1 MRLGLRITTV
11 FSTLCYKKHSWLRIL
26 FAGWV
31 PICCLILALGLH
43 TPAVQAQPVASEFVQ
58 LVAERGDDNG
68 LYLSSQLRFELS
80 PAVQETLQ
88 RGIAVFFVAEADL
101 YRNRWYWYDKK
112 LAGVV
117 RQWRL
122 AYQPLTRRW
131 RLTISTTNGGSPSAA
146 LTQNFESL
154 AEALSAVQRTVR
166 WKIADMSGLDPDAE
180 YNLDYRFRLDVSQLP
195 RPFQIG
201 AVGLDDW
208 DVRLERVQRVGMAAK
223 EAASTPAREPPK

>member
-1 MRLGLRITTV
+1 
-11 FSTLCYKKHSWLRIL
+11 
-26 FAGWV
+26 
-31 PICCLILALGLH
+31 
-43 TPAVQAQPVASEFVQ
+43 
-58 LVAERGDDNG
+58 

-80 PAVQETLQ
+80 PAVQDTLQ
-88 RGIAVFFVAEADL
+88 RGIAVFFVAEVDL

-112 LAGVV
+112 LASVA

-131 RLTISTTNGGSPSAA
+131 RLAISTSNGGSPGAA

-154 AEALSAVQRTVR
+154 SEALLAVQRTVR
-166 WKIADMSGLDPDAE
+166 WKVADMGGLDPDAE

-208 DVRLERVQRVGMAAK
+208 DVRLERVQRVSVAAK
-223 EAASTPAREPPK
+223 EAASTPVREPPK

>member
-1 MRLGLRITTV
+1 MRPGLRITTV
-11 FSTLCYKKHSWLRIL
+11 FSTLCFKKHSWLRIL

-31 PICCLILALGLH
+31 PILYLILAFALQPL
-43 TPAVQAQPVASEFVQ
+43 AARAQPIAPEFVQ
-58 LVAERGDDNG
+58 LVAERGEDNG

-80 PAVQETLQ
+80 PAVQETLL

-101 YRNRWYWYDKK
+101 FRNRWYWYDKK

-131 RLTISTTNGGSPSAA
+131 RLTVSTANGASPGAA

-154 AEALSAVQRTVR
+154 SEALLAVQRTVR

-208 DVRLERVQRVGMAAK
+208 DVRLERVQRVSVAAK